1 MAKRKRTNIN
11 RGNEE
16 NYNLIPRGKGYK
28 PFILIQD
35 VPSLGRSSRLRGIKT
50 GRQHEFLSDLE
61 RNYFMI
67 LEFSDCVVD
76 IREQFPLELK
86 ETLLIAEELGI
97 KHPTHSITKEPITM
111 TSDFCI
117 TLKKVNTTEEVIRTT
132 KYKQDLLDRRVI
144 EKFQIEKTYWQRK
157 GIDWG
162 MVTEAEVDKN
172 YSQNVADILDYY
184 DLSDH
189 EGLATIDKDE
199 KGDMVIEFLQRL
211 MDANKT
217 VRQIASVFE
226 RDVHLPKGTGIALFK
241 HLVARKYIKI
251 DLLQPL
257 NIEQH
262 IHVELLRQSRM
273 LGEVVS

>member
-1 MAKRKRTNIN
+1 MAKRKRTNIH
-11 RGNEE
+11 RGSEE

-67 LEFSDCVVD
+67 LEFSDCIVD

-97 KHPTHSITKEPITM
+97 KHPTHPVTKDPITM

-117 TLKKVNTTEEVIRTT
+117 TIKKGNTTEDVIRTT

-144 EKFQIEKTYWQRK
+144 EKFLIEKTYWQRK
-157 GIDWG
+157 GIEWG
-162 MVTEAEVDKN
+162 MVSEAEVDKN

-189 EGLATIDKDE
+189 EGLATIDEDE
-199 KGDMVIEFLQRL
+199 KEDMVIEFLQRL

-241 HLVARKYIKI
+241 HLVARKYIAI

-257 NIEQH
+257 NIEQY
-262 IHVELLRQSRM
+262 ISIELMRKSRM
-273 LGEVVS
+273 LGAVVS